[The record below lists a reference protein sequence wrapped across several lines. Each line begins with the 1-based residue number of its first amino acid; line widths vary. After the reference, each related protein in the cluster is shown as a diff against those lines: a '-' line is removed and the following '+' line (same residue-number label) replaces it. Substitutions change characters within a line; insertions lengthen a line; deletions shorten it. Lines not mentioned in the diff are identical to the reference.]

1 MRNKKLITSDTPR
14 TFTNKRSQSIKKK
27 GKFYIQTVG
36 RKRNMLFDHIKLL
49 SLTQN

>member
-27 GKFYIQTVG
+27 RQILHTDSWQKEKYAF
-36 RKRNMLFDHIKLL
+36 
-49 SLTQN
+49 

>member
-27 GKFYIQTVG
+27 ANFTYRQLAEREICF
-36 RKRNMLFDHIKLL
+36 LII
-49 SLTQN
+49 